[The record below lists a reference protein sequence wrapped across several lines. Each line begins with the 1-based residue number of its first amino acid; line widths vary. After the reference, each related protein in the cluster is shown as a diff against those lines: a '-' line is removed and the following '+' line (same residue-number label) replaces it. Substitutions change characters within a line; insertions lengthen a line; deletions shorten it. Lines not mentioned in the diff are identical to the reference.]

1 MGVALISKSQLC
13 NAAGNKFTSA
23 SVLEA
28 KLNELPF
35 LKENR
40 YESRYIKIRR
50 NKLSDGHDLY

>member
-1 MGVALISKSQLC
+1 MGVALISKGQLC

-23 SVLEA
+23 SQIQEA

-40 YESRYIKIRR
+40 YESRTIK
-50 NKLSDGHDLY
+50 NGHR